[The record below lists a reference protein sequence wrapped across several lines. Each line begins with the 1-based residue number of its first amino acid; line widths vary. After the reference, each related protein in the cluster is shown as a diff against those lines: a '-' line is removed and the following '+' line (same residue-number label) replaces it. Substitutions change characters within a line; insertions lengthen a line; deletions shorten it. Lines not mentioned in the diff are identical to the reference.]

1 MQFDQGR
8 RYVIEF
14 ASAGDKTGESV
25 LDQLK
30 FCDVC
35 FGGIVEQRVAVVQF
49 CTDNTACDGLECVWW

>member
-14 ASAGDKTGESV
+14 GSASDKMGESV

-35 FGGIVEQRVAVVQF
+35 FGSIVEQQAGVL
-49 CTDNTACDGLECVWW
+49 TTARLLSTN